1 MSELPISE
9 HFLSVGNLKPELEVV
24 FQAKTQAEIFLLNW
38 APERSGEKSAPKVPS
53 PQPPKSGLTHEPPL
67 AGPSSAPAPPKRRD
81 VMGTIQLVPIRKKK
95 TAAPIEVIEL
105 DDRDPI
111 Q

>member
-67 AGPSSAPAPPKRRD
+67 AGPSSAPAPKRRD